1 MSANAGKVRLV
12 AAQLSVAIRLISNE
26 PRRLQVALSFA
37 KDIRPCFRDGDV
49 KCMGRAGVKLDD
61 PAWMR
66 VPANAQS
73 VYEQVA
79 SGHMPPDAPWPAD
92 RVSLFKQW
100 IDAGYPA

>member
-1 MSANAGKVRLV
+1 M
-12 AAQLSVAIRLISNE
+12 
-26 PRRLQVALSFA
+26 ALSFA

-49 KCMGRAGVKLDD
+49 KCMGRAGVMLDD
-61 PAWMR
+61 PAWMC